1 MSVFVKDPAAR
12 LDYAIDWSAL
22 AGPTGLAQSGWSVEP
37 QDAPGAALVVAVA
50 AWSGARA
57 AATLEG
63 GVAGRVYRVTN
74 RVVLGDGRS
83 DARTLAVRVDAR

>member
-12 LDYAIDWSAL
+12 LDYAIDWSAV
-22 AGPTGLAQSGWSVEP
+22 AGSGGLAQSSWVVEP
-37 QDAPGAALVVAVA
+37 EGLVVAVA
-50 AWSGARA
+50 AWSGARS

-74 RVVLGDGRS
+74 QVTLGDGRV